1 MKEPPPNQK
10 CECLCLAYAKA
21 YAESH
26 PLECLEMLAKR
37 LNTVIEIRSLR
48 LDIIG
53 TRAPAKYAPDG
64 VAYRLNAR
72 IDRDPP
78 KLVTRE
84 EAEKVLKEASGYSK
98 PADTGEK
105 ESK

>member
-37 LNTVIEIRSLR
+37 YQVACIDGKFHLDVIYWPNGETTY
-48 LDIIG
+48 G
-53 TRAPAKYAPDG
+53 DG
-64 VAYRLNAR
+64 HV
-72 IDRDPP
+72 DFETEDGM
-78 KLVTRE
+78 TRE
-84 EAEKVLKEASGYSK
+84 EAAKLVEGGAR
-98 PADTGEK
+98 
-105 ESK
+105 